1 MLNEELEFTCKEATH
16 FIKVQSTKEKRSFNV
31 TCQNNGD
38 FEVLNPWPI
47 CVDNIICPHPAM
59 TSDVVNATDL
69 TGTSFGYENTTE

>member
-16 FIKVQSTKEKRSFNV
+16 FIKVQPTKEKRSFNV

-59 TSDVVNATDL
+59 TPDVVNATDL